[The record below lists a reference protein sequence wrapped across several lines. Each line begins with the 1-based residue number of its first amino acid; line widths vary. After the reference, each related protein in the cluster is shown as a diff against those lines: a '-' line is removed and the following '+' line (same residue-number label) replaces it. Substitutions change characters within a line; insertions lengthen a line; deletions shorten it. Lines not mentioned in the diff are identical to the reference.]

1 MKEAIPGNAAF
12 VVLTGRGAEL
22 ARRLQRDLPGS
33 TVHGLTGRVE
43 DCDHAFSDTGE
54 ELAELFVQERPI
66 VGICASGIL
75 IRFLGPLLSDKRTE
89 PPVLSLAEDASSVVP
104 LLGGHRGANRLAR
117 FLADLLEGH
126 AAITTAGDLNYDM
139 ALDDPPSGWR
149 LGNPKDAK
157 AFSSALM
164 RGDKLRENRELP
176 KFLQSLPQSPEGA
189 LNIALGP
196 SVKKGDG
203 SCLVYHPAVLA
214 LGVGCER
221 DCPPEELEELVEE
234 TLQQAGLARE
244 AIALVVSVDLKMDE
258 VAVHHLARRL
268 DVPARFLTPGRLE
281 AETPRLANPSDLVF
295 REVGCH
301 GVAEAAALAAVGSQ
315 GALEV
320 TKHKSRG
327 ATCAVARAVD
337 IIDPQAVGVARGR
350 LSVVGIGPGRADWR
364 TPEVTRMISEAGD
377 LVGYGLYLD
386 LLGPLAEGKS
396 HHVYE
401 LGQEEVR
408 VKAALELAAEGRNV
422 ALVSSGDIG
431 IYAMATLVFELLERG
446 DNPDWARIDIEV
458 APGVSAFQAMGA
470 RIGAPF
476 GHDFCCI
483 SLSDLLTP
491 WEAIERRLEAAA
503 AGDFVIAFYNP
514 VSRRRRQ
521 QLARAKEILLEAR
534 PEETPV
540 VLGTNLGRPGEQ
552 LNVIRLADLEVDDV
566 DMLTTVLVGSSQSRA
581 IPRSGGGSWVYTPRG
596 YAAKNDRMETAS

>member
-1 MKEAIPGNAAF
+1 MTEAIPGNA
-12 VVLTGRGAEL
+12 VLVTLTGRGAEL
-22 ARRLQRDLPGS
+22 ARRLQRELPGS

-43 DCDHAFSDTGE
+43 DCDHAFLDTGA
-54 ELAELFVQERPI
+54 ELAEIFAQGRPI
-66 VGICASGIL
+66 IGICASGIL
-75 IRFLGPLLSDKRTE
+75 IRFLGPLLSDKGTE

-117 FLADLLEGH
+117 ILADLLEGH

-139 ALDDPPSGWR
+139 ALDDPPPGWR
-149 LGNPKDAK
+149 LGNSKDIK

-164 RGDKLRENRELP
+164 SGSKIGKNSELP
-176 KFLQSLPQSPEGA
+176 EFLQNTPQSSDGV
-189 LNIALGP
+189 LDVALGP
-196 SVKKGDG
+196 SIHRGDEA
-203 SCLVYHPAVLA
+203 CLVYHPAVLA

-221 DCPPEELEELVEE
+221 GCPPEELEKLVEE
-234 TLQQAGLARE
+234 TLREAGLAPE
-244 AIALVVSVDLKMDE
+244 AVALVVSVDLKMDE

-268 DVPARFLTPGRLE
+268 GVPARFFAPDRLE

-301 GVAEAAALAAVGSQ
+301 GVAEAAALAAAGSQ
-315 GALEV
+315 GTLEV

-327 ATCAVARAVD
+327 ATCAVARAAD
-337 IIDPQAVGVARGR
+337 IIDPQAIGVARGR
-350 LSVVGIGPGRADWR
+350 LSVVGIGPGRAEWR
-364 TPEVTRMISEAGD
+364 TPEVTRMISQAEN

-386 LLGPLAEGKS
+386 LLGPLAQGKT
-396 HHVYE
+396 HHVYD
-401 LGQEEVR
+401 LGEEEVR
-408 VKAALELAAEGRNV
+408 VKAALDLAAEGRNV

-431 IYAMATLVFELLERG
+431 IYAMATLVFELLERQ
-446 DNPDWARIDIEV
+446 DNPNWARIDIEV

-491 WEAIERRLEAAA
+491 WDAIERRLEAAA
-503 AGDFVIAFYNP
+503 VGDFVVAFYNP
-514 VSRRRRQ
+514 VSRRRRH
-521 QLARAKEILLEAR
+521 QLARAKEILLQVR
-534 PEETPV
+534 PEDTPV
-540 VLGTNLGRPGEQ
+540 VLGSNLGRQGEQ
-552 LNVIRLADLEVDDV
+552 LSVIRLADLEVDDV

-581 IPRSGGGSWVYTPRG
+581 IPRSGGGYWVYTPRG